1 MKGYIETLGKNRH
14 RVWVSGGKD
23 IITGKRVRISE
34 VVNGGKKKAE
44 DKLDELKAEVKTGSR
59 SSSYT
64 VTEWMNYW
72 LEKVIYP
79 SKAIKTYENFESKSR
94 NYIVPVLKDMK
105 LSDLKAEDVDAL
117 MNYVEEQ
124 SSSNAANYTRSVLGS
139 ALESAKKRKHVSRNV
154 VFEDTEM
161 REILKK
167 PLQIP
172 TAPEVNAVL
181 DYASANYAEFFPIY
195 RLLAYSGMRLGEA
208 IALTWSDIDLDNRKV
223 SITKSI
229 GKTLWGLKL
238 GKPKTG
244 NSNRTIGIDQRT
256 VDILRNVRG
265 AQVLQRDNN
274 QGAYA
279 DKDLVFANALGEY
292 ITPNQVWNRLQTIAR
307 HLGFSSFKT
316 HAFRHFHVSMLL
328 KSNQNIYSIMR
339 RLGHK
344 SIQVTMDVYGHLID
358 NTDDTADVF
367 AKQMEDARR

>member
-124 SSSNAANYTRSVLGS
+124 SSSNASNYTRSVLGT

-229 GKTLWGLKL
+229 CKTLWGLKL

-256 VDILRNVRG
+256 VYILRNVRG

-274 QGAYA
+274 QGEYA
-279 DKDLVFANALGEY
+279 GKDLVFANALGEY

-358 NTDDTADVF
+358 NTDNTADVF

>member
-14 RVWVSGGKD
+14 RVWVSVGKD
-23 IITGKRVRISE
+23 IITGKRLRLSKIVIGSKGE
-34 VVNGGKKKAE
+34 AE
-44 DKLDELKAEVKTGSR
+44 DTLDEMKAEVKKGSYNT
-59 SSSYT
+59 SYT

-72 LEKVIYP
+72 LEKVVYP
-79 SKAIKTYENFESKSR
+79 NKAIKTYENFESKSR
-94 NYIVPVLKDMK
+94 LYIVPVLKNMK
-105 LSDLKAEDVDAL
+105 LSNLKGEDVDSL

-124 SSSNAANYTRSVLGS
+124 SSSNTANYTRSVLGT

-154 VFEDTEM
+154 VFEDTDV
-161 REILKK
+161 RTVLKK

-172 TAPEVNAVL
+172 AASEVNAVL
-181 DYASANYAEFFPIY
+181 DYASTNYPEFFPIY
-195 RLLAYSGMRLGEA
+195 RLLAYTGMRLGEA
-208 IALTWSDIDLDNRKV
+208 LALTWSDIDLDNKKV

-229 GKTLWGLKL
+229 SKTRWGLML

-244 NSNRTIGIDQRT
+244 NSNRTLGIDQRT

-279 DKDLVFANALGEY
+279 DKNLIFANALGEY
-292 ITPNQVWNRLQTIAR
+292 ITPNQVWIRLQTIAN
-307 HLGFSSFKT
+307 HLGFSAFKT

-328 KSNQNIYSIMR
+328 KSDQNIYAIMR

-344 SIQVTMDVYGHLID
+344 SIQVTMDIYGHLID
-358 NTDDTADVF
+358 NTDDTGDVF